1 MCSDFRRLS
10 VVVKILAL
18 TDSLS
23 ERAGGLSHATMN
35 LACSSAQKWPAAEF
49 VVMAQKD
56 HAEIQPVSRYMPN
69 LKVHIE
75 PCFRNQIFPWS
86 KGLQQAIAEL
96 NPDLIHLRGIWR
108 QPSLVSLQW
117 KQCNPA
123 KPLIVQTAGMLEPWA
138 RSRRRW
144 LKSAYYS
151 LIERQ
156 LIAQCDLIHAT
167 SQQEAK
173 TLESLGIDSSRIA
186 LVEEGVFLPPASSLH
201 SSEGKLSRK
210 LLYLSRLHPVKGLE
224 LLLEALSMLRPRG
237 WICEIVGMG
246 HPIYERQLMQQVSR
260 LHLEDYVHFRGPLS
274 GEAKNRALAEADAFI
289 LPSFSESFGIAI
301 AEAMSWA
308 LPVITTTATP
318 WRVLSDQEMGWCV
331 DPSLNAL
338 SQALFNLFQC
348 SDDRLQLMG
357 ARSRQYI
364 AERYDWM
371 VISQKMASIY
381 QSLLAAS

>member
-1 MCSDFRRLS
+1 MVR
-10 VVVKILAL
+10 ILTV

-35 LACSSAQKWPAAEF
+35 LACSSARHWPGAEF
-49 VVMAQKD
+49 VVLAQKD
-56 HAEIQPVSRYMPN
+56 HSEIQAITQNTAN
-69 LKVHIE
+69 LQIHLE

-86 KGLQQAIAEL
+86 SGLRQAIAAL
-96 NPDLIHLRGIWR
+96 QPDLIHLRGLWR
-108 QPSLVSLQW
+108 QPSLACLQW
-117 KQCNPA
+117 KQCNPH

-138 RSRRRW
+138 RSRKRW
-144 LKSAYYS
+144 IKSVYYS
-151 LIERQ
+151 LIEQQ
-156 LIAQCDLIHAT
+156 LIQQCDLIHAT
-167 SQQEAK
+167 SQQEVE
-173 TLESLGIDSSRIA
+173 TLQALRIHA
-186 LVEEGVFLPPASSLH
+186 DRIVLVEEGVFLPPPQSIRSSAGRLP
-201 SSEGKLSRK
+201 RK

-246 HPIYERQLMQQVSR
+246 HPQYERQLIQQVSR
-260 LHLEDYVHFRGPLS
+260 LHLEELVRFRGPLS
-274 GEAKNRALAEADAFI
+274 GAAKQRALAEADAFV

-331 DPSLNAL
+331 DPSLNSL
-338 SQALFNLFQC
+338 TKALFSLFQC
-348 SDDRLQLMG
+348 SDDRLRSMG
-357 ARSRQYI
+357 LRSRQYI

-371 VISQKMASIY
+371 VISQKMAAIY
-381 QSLLAAS
+381 QSLLTAS